1 MSPLHSLIGVHV
13 AEEKRMLIRLDCSI
27 TPVGSSLF
35 FVQNKKSCSEIV
47 SLSAGSSQPYT
58 GGLYLYTEPFGRN
71 HTVKE

>member
-35 FVQNKKSCSEIV
+35 FVQNKSLVLKSCLFPQDLH
-47 SLSAGSSQPYT
+47 SLIPGDFIFILNPLEET
-58 GGLYLYTEPFGRN
+58 TL
-71 HTVKE
+71 